1 MGGKEFEREEMKHI
15 LLLLLMGIVGHVFWH
30 YAPEEIKGF
39 IRKLFKIHT
48 LAIAAIVVAVLVM
61 FTMQVQFGSAKLF

>member
-1 MGGKEFEREEMKHI
+1 MRHI
-15 LLLLLMGIVGHVFWH
+15 VFFLCLGVAAHVFWH
-30 YAPEEIKGF
+30 YAPDEIKGF

-48 LAIAAIVVAVLVM
+48 LAIIAVVVAVLVM

>member
-1 MGGKEFEREEMKHI
+1 MRHI
-15 LLLLLMGIVGHVFWH
+15 VFFLCLGVAVHVFWH
-30 YAPEEIKGF
+30 YSPDEIKGF

-48 LAIAAIVVAVLVM
+48 LAIIAVVVAVLVM